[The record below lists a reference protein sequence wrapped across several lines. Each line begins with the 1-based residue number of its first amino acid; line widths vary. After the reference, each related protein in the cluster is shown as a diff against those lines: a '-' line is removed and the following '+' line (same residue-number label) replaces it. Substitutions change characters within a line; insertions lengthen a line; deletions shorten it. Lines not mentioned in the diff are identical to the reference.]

1 MKKTLIAT
9 AVAASVMAPISAH
22 AINFSADGTGE
33 VLLYPYYNVN
43 QGNATFIGV
52 ANTTGEVKVLKVRF
66 REGVESEDVL
76 DFQVWL
82 SPFDHW
88 TAVMFQVGGKVNV
101 STSDTSCTVPSL
113 ASGANLVTNR
123 VSSLYTGNVLDR
135 MSEGHIEIFEMA
147 TVGPWSM
154 APTQMNDLS
163 GHRHL
168 RGG

>member
-82 SPFDHW
+82 SPYDHW
-88 TAVMFQVGGKVNV
+88 TAVMFQVGGNVNI

-113 ASGANLVTNR
+113 ASCSCCSGMLF
-123 VSSLYTGNVLDR
+123 L
-135 MSEGHIEIFEMA
+135 A
-147 TVGPWSM
+147 TVRLCLL
-154 APTQMNDLS
+154 APAKAKPTS
-163 GHRHL
+163 CASAA
-168 RGG
+168 